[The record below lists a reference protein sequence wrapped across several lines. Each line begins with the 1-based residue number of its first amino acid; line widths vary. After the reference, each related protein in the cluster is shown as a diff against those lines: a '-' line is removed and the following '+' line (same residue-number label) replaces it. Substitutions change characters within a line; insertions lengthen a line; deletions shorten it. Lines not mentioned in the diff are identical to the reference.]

1 MSRILRRPM
10 FRGGQVIDSRGT
22 GITSGLMD
30 GGRVGYQSGNIVLGS
45 DLLRKA
51 NLPTDLSDLN
61 KLKFSAAMPFPYKTG
76 AASETIKEKV
86 EDEVE
91 KPADVM
97 KGSVIDKFDAS
108 KEADQIGSNVLDSD
122 FDTTEKITLPS
133 GETKQVTKSF
143 TGDLKQDAD
152 PKVLLNLPKFM
163 GGISREEY
171 NALIAEQNKK
181 AAKQEKDTK
190 ANVLFD
196 EDDPANELA
205 NVNNN
210 QEQPTELSAKE
221 MVAENKKL
229 FAEMLGMDKARS
241 SDIGDMLLRFAAAP
255 GATTQEKF
263 QTYLQAESQ
272 AGKGRAE
279 KINETAAAL
288 AINDYVAGKRSKE
301 NLAQTL
307 AAVDYKIDKTLKG
320 SVPQPDD
327 EWRTAVFKAAGKD
340 DSLSSD
346 KTLGKALAGKFNK
359 SVASIQVKEI
369 ADINTDKVKEDLIIG
384 FNIVTFKDG
393 NKVIVEKDASGEI
406 KIRDDLPVLG

>member
-1 MSRILRRPM
+1 M

-30 GGRVGYQSGNIVLGS
+30 GGRVGFFNGGDTVTGGKLVS
-45 DLLRKA
+45 DA
-51 NLPTDLSDLN
+51 VMPTNFFDLN
-61 KLKFSAAMPFPYKTG
+61 KLKFSAASPVVFTG
-76 AASETIKEKV
+76 AAKESIKEKV

-91 KPADVM
+91 KPTNVM
-97 KGSVIDKFDAS
+97 EGSVIDKFDAT
-108 KEADQIGSNVLDSD
+108 KEADQIGSDVLDSD
-122 FDTTEKITLPS
+122 FATTEKVTLPD
-133 GETKQVTKSF
+133 GTTKQVTKPQE
-143 TGDLKQDAD
+143 DLSPLVK
-152 PKVLLNLPKFM
+152 LNL
-163 GGISREEY
+163 GLIDREQY
-171 NALIAEQNKK
+171 NAEMEKINAEK

-190 ANVLFD
+190 ATVLVDD
-196 EDDPANELA
+196 EELENLK

-255 GATTQEKF
+255 GSTTQEKF

-327 EWRTAVFKAAGKD
+327 DWRTAVFKAAGKD
-340 DSLSSD
+340 DSISSD
-346 KTLGKALAGKFNK
+346 KTLGKALAGKFGK

-369 ADINTDKVKEDLIIG
+369 ADINTDKVKEDFIVG
-384 FNIVTFKDG
+384 FNIVTLKDG
-393 NKVIVEKDASGEI
+393 NKVIVEKSASGEV
-406 KIRDDLPVLG
+406 KLRDDLPVY

>member
-30 GGRVGYQSGNIVLGS
+30 GGRVGYSNGGDTITGAKLVKDATIPLNFS
-45 DLLRKA
+45 DLSK
-51 NLPTDLSDLN
+51 LN
-61 KLKFSAAMPFPYKTG
+61 FSAAMPFPYKSG
-76 AASETIKEKV
+76 AADKTIKEKV
-86 EDEVE
+86 EDKVE
-91 KPADVM
+91 KPSDVM
-97 KGSVIDKFDAS
+97 EGSVIDKFDAS
-108 KEADQIGSNVLDSD
+108 KEADQIGSDVLDSD
-122 FDTTEKITLPS
+122 FDTTEKITLPD
-133 GETKQVTKSF
+133 GTTKQVITPQK
-143 TGDLKQDAD
+143 DLSPLVK
-152 PKVLLNLPKFM
+152 LNL
-163 GGISREEY
+163 GIIDRQQY
-171 NALIAEQNKK
+171 NAEMEKINAEK

-190 ANVLFD
+190 ATVLVDD
-196 EDDPANELA
+196 EELENLK
-205 NVNNN
+205 NVNND

-327 EWRTAVFKAAGKD
+327 DWRTAVFKAAGKD

-346 KTLGKALAGKFNK
+346 KTLGKALAGKFGK

-369 ADINTDKVKEDLIIG
+369 ADINKDKVKEDFIVG
-384 FNIVTFKDG
+384 FNIVTLKDG
-393 NKVIVEKDASGEI
+393 NKVIVEKGASGEI
-406 KIRDDLPVLG
+406 KIRDDLPVY

>member
-22 GITSGLMD
+22 GITSGLMN
-30 GGRVGYQSGNIVLGS
+30 GGRVGYQSGDIVLGS
-45 DLLRKA
+45 DLLNKA
-51 NLPTDLSDLN
+51 NLPTNFSDLN
-61 KLKFSAAMPFPYKTG
+61 KLKFSTALPFPSKVG
-76 AASETIKEKV
+76 AADKTIKEKV
-86 EDEVE
+86 ESEVE
-91 KPADVM
+91 KPSDVM
-97 KGSVIDKFDAS
+97 KGSVIDKFDAT
-108 KEADQIGSNVLDSD
+108 KEADQIGSEVLDSD
-122 FDTTEKITLPS
+122 FATTEKITLPD
-133 GETKQVTKSF
+133 GTTKRVTKPQE
-143 TGDLKQDAD
+143 DLSPLVK
-152 PKVLLNLPKFM
+152 LNL
-163 GGISREEY
+163 GLIDREQY
-171 NALIAEQNKK
+171 NAEMEKINAEK
-181 AAKQEKDTK
+181 AAKEKKDTK
-190 ANVLFD
+190 ANVLFEEGD
-196 EDDPANELA
+196 LTKELA

-327 EWRTAVFKAAGKD
+327 DWRTAVFKAAGKD
-340 DSLSSD
+340 DSISSD
-346 KTLGKALAGKFNK
+346 KTLGKALAGKFGK

-369 ADINTDKVKEDLIIG
+369 ADINTDKVKEDFIVG
-384 FNIVTFKDG
+384 FNIVTLKDG
-393 NKVIVEKDASGEI
+393 NKVIVEKSASGEV
-406 KIRDDLPVLG
+406 KLRDDLPVY

>member
-30 GGRVGYQSGNIVLGS
+30 GGRVGYSNGGDTITGAKLVKDATIPLNFS
-45 DLLRKA
+45 DLSK
-51 NLPTDLSDLN
+51 LN
-61 KLKFSAAMPFPYKTG
+61 FSAAMPFPYKSG
-76 AASETIKEKV
+76 AANKTIKEKV
-86 EDEVE
+86 EDKVE
-91 KPADVM
+91 KPSDVM
-97 KGSVIDKFDAS
+97 EGSVIDKFDAS
-108 KEADQIGSNVLDSD
+108 KEADQIGSDVLDSD
-122 FDTTEKITLPS
+122 FDTTEKITLPD
-133 GETKQVTKSF
+133 GTTKQVITPQK
-143 TGDLKQDAD
+143 DLSPLVK
-152 PKVLLNLPKFM
+152 LNL
-163 GGISREEY
+163 GIIDRQQY
-171 NALIAEQNKK
+171 NAEMEKINAEK

-190 ANVLFD
+190 ATVLVDD
-196 EDDPANELA
+196 EELENLK
-205 NVNNN
+205 NVNND

-327 EWRTAVFKAAGKD
+327 DWRTAVFKAAGKD
-340 DSLSSD
+340 DSISSD
-346 KTLGKALAGKFNK
+346 KTLGKALAGKFGK

-369 ADINTDKVKEDLIIG
+369 ADINTDKVKEDFIVG
-384 FNIVTFKDG
+384 FNIVTLKDG
-393 NKVIVEKDASGEI
+393 NKVIVEKSASGEV
-406 KIRDDLPVLG
+406 KLRDDLPVY

>member
-30 GGRVGYQSGNIVLGS
+30 GGRVGYNQGNIVLGS
-45 DLLRKA
+45 DLLNKA
-51 NLPTDLSDLN
+51 NLSDLN
-61 KLKFSAAMPFPYKTG
+61 QLKFSAASPLIYKTG
-76 AASETIKEKV
+76 AANQTIKEKV

-91 KPADVM
+91 KPINVM
-97 KGSVIDKFDAS
+97 EGSVIDKFDAS
-108 KEADQIGSNVLDSD
+108 KEADKIGSDVLDSD
-122 FDTTEKITLPS
+122 FDVTERVDGKIVTKPQPELSAKAKANLGLIDRDEYNRLKKLEETEK
-133 GETKQVTKSF
+133 
-143 TGDLKQDAD
+143 
-152 PKVLLNLPKFM
+152 
-163 GGISREEY
+163 
-171 NALIAEQNKK
+171 
-181 AAKQEKDTK
+181 AKQEKSPEAK
-190 ANVLFD
+190 VLFN
-196 EDDPANELA
+196 EDDPANDLA

-307 AAVDYKIDKTLKG
+307 AAVDYKIDATLKG

-327 EWRTAVFKAAGKD
+327 DWRTAVFKAAGKD
-340 DSLSSD
+340 DSISSD
-346 KTLGKALAGKFNK
+346 KTLGKALAGKFGK
-359 SVASIQVKEI
+359 QVESIQLKEI
-369 ADINTDKVKEDLIIG
+369 ADLGKDKIKEDLTVG
-384 FNIVTFKDG
+384 FTIVTLKDG
-393 NKVIVEKDASGEI
+393 NKVIVEKDASGKIEI
-406 KIRDDLPVLG
+406 RKDLPVY

>member
-45 DLLRKA
+45 DLLQKA
-51 NLPTDLSDLN
+51 NLPTNLSDLN
-61 KLKFSAAMPFPYKTG
+61 KLRFSAASPIISTG
-76 AASETIKEKV
+76 AAKESIKEKV

-97 KGSVIDKFDAS
+97 KGSVIDKFDAT
-108 KEADQIGSNVLDSD
+108 KEADKIGSDVLDSD
-122 FDTTEKITLPS
+122 FATTEKVTLPDGTS
-133 GETKQVTKSF
+133 KQVTKPQE
-143 TGDLKQDAD
+143 DLSPLVK
-152 PKVLLNLPKFM
+152 LNL
-163 GGISREEY
+163 GLIDRDQY
-171 NALIAEQNKK
+171 NAEMEKINAEK

-190 ANVLFD
+190 ATVLVDD
-196 EDDPANELA
+196 EELENLK

-327 EWRTAVFKAAGKD
+327 DWRTAVFKAAGKD
-340 DSLSSD
+340 DSISSD
-346 KTLGKALAGKFNK
+346 KTLGKALAGKFGK

-369 ADINTDKVKEDLIIG
+369 ADINKDKVKEDFIVG
-384 FNIVTFKDG
+384 FNIVTLKDG
-393 NKVIVEKDASGEI
+393 NKVIVEKSASGEI
-406 KIRDDLPVLG
+406 KIRDDLPVY

>member
-30 GGRVGYQSGNIVLGS
+30 GGRVGYSNGGDTITGGKLVKDATIPLNFS
-45 DLLRKA
+45 DLSK
-51 NLPTDLSDLN
+51 LN
-61 KLKFSAAMPFPYKTG
+61 FSAAMPFPYKSG
-76 AASETIKEKV
+76 AADKTIKEKV

-97 KGSVIDKFDAS
+97 KGSVIDKVSDS
-108 KEADQIGSNVLDSD
+108 QTLTEDLGDPLSSD
-122 FDTTEKITLPS
+122 FDTTEIIDGKVITKPAEPLT
-133 GETKQVTKSF
+133 ELQKEE
-143 TGDLKQDAD
+143 AD
-152 PKVLLNLPKFM
+152 RL
-163 GGISREEY
+163 
-171 NALIAEQNKK
+171 
-181 AAKQEKDTK
+181 AKEKDTTTK
-190 ANVLFD
+190 VLFD
-196 EDDPANELA
+196 PDDDNEIIDP
-205 NVNNN
+205 NKNKEV
-210 QEQPTELSAKE
+210 PTELSAKE

-320 SVPQPDD
+320 SVPQPSD
-327 EWRTAVFKAAGKD
+327 EWREAVFKAAGKD

-346 KTLGKALAGKFNK
+346 KTLTKALAGKFDK
-359 SVASIQVKEI
+359 SVGSIQIKEI
-369 ADINTDKVKEDLIIG
+369 ADLQKDKVKEDLIIG
-384 FNIVTFKDG
+384 FNIITLKDG
-393 NKVIVEKDASGEI
+393 NKVIVEKSASGEI

>member
-1 MSRILRRPM
+1 M

-30 GGRVGYQSGNIVLGS
+30 GGRVGYQSGDIVLGS
-45 DLLRKA
+45 DLLKKA
-51 NLPTDLSDLN
+51 NLPTDLSELN
-61 KLKFSAAMPFPYKTG
+61 KFKASAAMPFPYKVG
-76 AASETIKEKV
+76 AADKTIKETV
-86 EDEVE
+86 ESEVE
-91 KPADVM
+91 KPSDVM
-97 KGSVIDKFDAS
+97 KGSVIDKFDAT
-108 KEADQIGSNVLDSD
+108 KEADQIGSDVLDSD
-122 FDTTEKITLPS
+122 FATTEKITLPD
-133 GETKQVTKSF
+133 GTTKQVTKPQE
-143 TGDLKQDAD
+143 DLSPLVK
-152 PKVLLNLPKFM
+152 LNL
-163 GGISREEY
+163 GIIDREQY
-171 NALIAEQNKK
+171 NAEMEKINAEK
-181 AAKQEKDTK
+181 AAKQEKAPAAK
-190 ANVLFD
+190 VIFD
-196 EDDPANELA
+196 EDDDEIIDPNKNKE
-205 NVNNN
+205 V
-210 QEQPTELSAKE
+210 PTELSAKE

-327 EWRTAVFKAAGKD
+327 DWRTAVFKAAGKD
-340 DSLSSD
+340 DSISSD
-346 KTLGKALAGKFNK
+346 KTLGKALAGKFGK

-369 ADINTDKVKEDLIIG
+369 ADINKDKVKEDFIVG
-384 FNIVTFKDG
+384 FNIVTLKDG
-393 NKVIVEKDASGEI
+393 NKVIVEKGASGEI
-406 KIRDDLPVLG
+406 KIRDDLPVY

>member
-30 GGRVGYQSGNIVLGS
+30 GGRVGFFNGGDTVTGGKLVS
-45 DLLRKA
+45 DA
-51 NLPTDLSDLN
+51 VMPTNFLDLN
-61 KLKFSAAMPFPYKTG
+61 KLKFSAASPVVFTG
-76 AASETIKEKV
+76 AAKESIKEKV

-91 KPADVM
+91 KPTNVM
-97 KGSVIDKFDAS
+97 EGSVIDKVSDS
-108 KEADQIGSNVLDSD
+108 QTLTEDLGDPLGSD
-122 FDTTEKITLPS
+122 FDTTEIIDGKV
-133 GETKQVTKSF
+133 VTKPAAPLTELQKAKFASTF
-143 TGDLKQDAD
+143 IGNEEARENLRRLEKEEAD
-152 PKVLLNLPKFM
+152 RLAKLN
-163 GGISREEY
+163 
-171 NALIAEQNKK
+171 
-181 AAKQEKDTK
+181 KDTK
-190 ANVLFD
+190 ATVLI
-196 EDDPANELA
+196 DDPELDKLK
-205 NVNNN
+205 NINNN
-210 QEQPTELSAKE
+210 EEQPTELSAKE

-327 EWRTAVFKAAGKD
+327 DWRTAVFKAAGKD
-340 DSLSSD
+340 DSISSD
-346 KTLGKALAGKFNK
+346 KTLGKALAGKFGK

-369 ADINTDKVKEDLIIG
+369 ADINTDKVKEDFIVG
-384 FNIVTFKDG
+384 FNIVTLKDG
-393 NKVIVEKDASGEI
+393 NKVIVEKGASGEI
-406 KIRDDLPVLG
+406 KIRDDLPVY

>member
-30 GGRVGYQSGNIVLGS
+30 GGRVGFFNGGDTVTGGKLVS
-45 DLLRKA
+45 DA
-51 NLPTDLSDLN
+51 VMPTNFFDLN
-61 KLKFSAAMPFPYKTG
+61 KLKFSAASPVVFTG
-76 AASETIKEKV
+76 AAKESIKEKV

-91 KPADVM
+91 KPTNVM
-97 KGSVIDKFDAS
+97 EGSVIDKFDAT
-108 KEADQIGSNVLDSD
+108 KEADQIGSDVLDSD
-122 FDTTEKITLPS
+122 FATTEKVTLPD
-133 GETKQVTKSF
+133 GTTKQVTKPQE
-143 TGDLKQDAD
+143 DLSPLVK
-152 PKVLLNLPKFM
+152 LNL
-163 GGISREEY
+163 GLIDREQY
-171 NALIAEQNKK
+171 NAEMEKINAEK

-190 ANVLFD
+190 ATVLVDD
-196 EDDPANELA
+196 EELENLK

-255 GATTQEKF
+255 GSTTQEKF

-327 EWRTAVFKAAGKD
+327 DWRTAVFKAAGKD
-340 DSLSSD
+340 DSISSD
-346 KTLGKALAGKFNK
+346 KTLGKALAGKFGK

-369 ADINTDKVKEDLIIG
+369 ADINTDKVKEDFIVG
-384 FNIVTFKDG
+384 FNIVTLKDG
-393 NKVIVEKDASGEI
+393 NKVIVEKGASGEI
-406 KIRDDLPVLG
+406 KIRDDLPVY

>member
-30 GGRVGYQSGNIVLGS
+30 GGRVGYQSGDIVLGS
-45 DLLRKA
+45 DLLKKA
-51 NLPTDLSDLN
+51 NLPTDLSELN
-61 KLKFSAAMPFPYKTG
+61 KFKASAAMPFPYKVG
-76 AASETIKEKV
+76 AADKTIKETV
-86 EDEVE
+86 ESEVE
-91 KPADVM
+91 KPSDVM
-97 KGSVIDKFDAS
+97 KGSVIDKFDAT
-108 KEADQIGSNVLDSD
+108 KEADQIGSDVLDSD
-122 FDTTEKITLPS
+122 FATTEKITLPD
-133 GETKQVTKSF
+133 GTTKQVTKPQE
-143 TGDLKQDAD
+143 DLSPLVK
-152 PKVLLNLPKFM
+152 LNL
-163 GGISREEY
+163 GIIDREQY
-171 NALIAEQNKK
+171 NAEMEKINAEK
-181 AAKQEKDTK
+181 AAKQEKAPAAK
-190 ANVLFD
+190 VIFD
-196 EDDPANELA
+196 EDDDEIIDPNKNKE
-205 NVNNN
+205 V
-210 QEQPTELSAKE
+210 PTELSAKE

-327 EWRTAVFKAAGKD
+327 DWRTAVFKAAGKD
-340 DSLSSD
+340 DSISSD
-346 KTLGKALAGKFNK
+346 KTLGKALAGKFGK

-369 ADINTDKVKEDLIIG
+369 ADINTDKVKEDLIVG
-384 FNIVTFKDG
+384 FNIVTLKDG
-393 NKVIVEKDASGEI
+393 NKVIVEKGASGEI
-406 KIRDDLPVLG
+406 KIRDDLPVY

>member
-30 GGRVGYQSGNIVLGS
+30 GGRVGFDNGGSLGDILGKDINKSLMPLNFS
-45 DLLRKA
+45 DF
-51 NLPTDLSDLN
+51 NN
-61 KLKFSAAMPFPYKTG
+61 LKFSSALPIPIKS
-76 AASETIKEKV
+76 ASSKTIKEKV

-97 KGSVIDKFDAS
+97 EGSVIDRVSDS
-108 KEADQIGSNVLDSD
+108 KTLTEDLGDPLGSD
-122 FDTTEKITLPS
+122 FDTTEIIDGKV
-133 GETKQVTKSF
+133 VTKPAAPL
-143 TGDLKQDAD
+143 TELQKAKIANLMGTAETRENLARLQKEEAD
-152 PKVLLNLPKFM
+152 RL
-163 GGISREEY
+163 
-171 NALIAEQNKK
+171 
-181 AAKQEKDTK
+181 AKEKKDTT
-190 ANVLFD
+190 ANVIFD
-196 EDDPANELA
+196 ENDDEIVDPNKNKE
-205 NVNNN
+205 V
-210 QEQPTELSAKE
+210 PTELSAKE

-255 GATTQEKF
+255 GSTTQEKF

-327 EWRTAVFKAAGKD
+327 EWREAVFKAAGKD
-340 DSLSSD
+340 GSLSSD
-346 KTLGKALAGKFNK
+346 KTLGKALAGKFDK

-384 FNIVTFKDG
+384 FNIVTLKDG
-393 NKVIVEKDASGEI
+393 NKVIVEKGASGEI
-406 KIRDDLPVLG
+406 KIRDDLPVY

>member
-30 GGRVGYQSGNIVLGS
+30 GGRVGYQSGDIVLGS
-45 DLLRKA
+45 DLLSKA
-51 NLPTDLSDLN
+51 NMPTNFLDLN
-61 KLKFSAAMPFPYKTG
+61 KLKFSAASPVVFTG
-76 AASETIKEKV
+76 AAKDTIKEKV
-86 EDEVE
+86 ENEVE
-91 KPADVM
+91 KPTNVM
-97 KGSVIDKFDAS
+97 EGSVIDKFDTT
-108 KEADQIGSNVLDSD
+108 KEVDQIGSDVLDSD
-122 FDTTEKITLPS
+122 FDTTEIVDGKVITKPAEPLTELQKAKIANTFI
-133 GETKQVTKSF
+133 GNEETREN
-143 TGDLKQDAD
+143 LKRLEKEEKDRLE
-152 PKVLLNLPKFM
+152 KLN
-163 GGISREEY
+163 
-171 NALIAEQNKK
+171 
-181 AAKQEKDTK
+181 KDTK
-190 ANVLFD
+190 ATVLV
-196 EDDPANELA
+196 DDKELENLK

-327 EWRTAVFKAAGKD
+327 DWRTAVFKAAGKD
-340 DSLSSD
+340 DSISSD
-346 KTLGKALAGKFNK
+346 KTLGKALAGKFGK

-369 ADINTDKVKEDLIIG
+369 ADINTDKVKEDFIVG
-384 FNIVTFKDG
+384 FNIVTLKNG
-393 NKVIVEKDASGEI
+393 NKVIVEKSASGEV
-406 KIRDDLPVLG
+406 KLRDDLPVY

>member
-30 GGRVGYQSGNIVLGS
+30 GGRVGYNQGNIVLGS
-45 DLLRKA
+45 DLLQKA
-51 NLPTDLSDLN
+51 SMPTNLSDLN
-61 KLKFSAAMPFPYKTG
+61 KLKFSAASPVVFTG
-76 AASETIKEKV
+76 AAKESIKEKV

-108 KEADQIGSNVLDSD
+108 KEADQIGSDVLDSD
-122 FDTTEKITLPS
+122 FDVTERVDGKIVTKPKPDLSPKAKVNLGLIDRDEYNRLQKLETEKS
-133 GETKQVTKSF
+133 
-143 TGDLKQDAD
+143 
-152 PKVLLNLPKFM
+152 
-163 GGISREEY
+163 
-171 NALIAEQNKK
+171 
-181 AAKQEKDTK
+181 KQEKKDTT
-190 ANVLFD
+190 ANVIFDPD
-196 EDDPANELA
+196 EDNEIIDPNKNKE
-205 NVNNN
+205 V
-210 QEQPTELSAKE
+210 PTELSAKE

-307 AAVDYKIDKTLKG
+307 AAVDYKIDATLKG
-320 SVPQPDD
+320 SVPQPNDD
-327 EWRTAVFKAAGKD
+327 WRTAVFKAAGKD
-340 DSLSSD
+340 DSISSD
-346 KTLGKALAGKFNK
+346 KTLGKALAGKFGK

-369 ADINTDKVKEDLIIG
+369 ADINTDKVKEDFIVG
-384 FNIVTFKDG
+384 FNIVTLKDG
-393 NKVIVEKDASGEI
+393 NKVIVEKSASGEV
-406 KIRDDLPVLG
+406 KLRDDLPVY

>member
-30 GGRVGYQSGNIVLGS
+30 GGRVGYNTGNIVLGS
-45 DLLRKA
+45 DLLSKA
-51 NLPTDLSDLN
+51 NLPTNLSDLN
-61 KLKFSAAMPFPYKTG
+61 KLKFSAASPVVFTG
-76 AASETIKEKV
+76 AAKENIKEKV

-108 KEADQIGSNVLDSD
+108 KEADKIGSNVLDSD
-122 FDTTEKITLPS
+122 FDVTERVDGKI
-133 GETKQVTKSF
+133 VTKPQPELSA
-143 TGDLKQDAD
+143 KA
-152 PKVLLNLPKFM
+152 KVNL
-163 GGISREEY
+163 GLIDRDEY
-171 NALIAEQNKK
+171 NRLTKLEAAEK
-181 AAKQEKDTK
+181 AKQEKSPEAK
-190 ANVLFD
+190 VLI
-196 EDDPANELA
+196 DDDDLKDLKNI
-205 NVNNN
+205 NNN

-327 EWRTAVFKAAGKD
+327 DWRTAVFKAAGKD
-340 DSLSSD
+340 DSISSD
-346 KTLGKALAGKFNK
+346 KTLGKALAGKFGK
-359 SVASIQVKEI
+359 SVGSIQVKEI
-369 ADINTDKVKEDLIIG
+369 ADINTDKVKEDFIVG
-384 FNIVTFKDG
+384 FNIVTLKDG
-393 NKVIVEKDASGEI
+393 NKVIVEKSASGEI
-406 KIRDDLPVLG
+406 KIRDDLPVY

>member
-1 MSRILRRPM
+1 M

-61 KLKFSAAMPFPYKTG
+61 KLKFSAASPVVFTG
-76 AASETIKEKV
+76 AAKESIKEKV

-97 KGSVIDKFDAS
+97 KGSVIDKVSDS
-108 KEADQIGSNVLDSD
+108 QTLTEDLGDPLSSD
-122 FDTTEKITLPS
+122 FDTTEIIDGKVITKPAEPLTELQKAKIANLKGTE
-133 GETKQVTKSF
+133 ETRENLARLQKEE
-143 TGDLKQDAD
+143 AD
-152 PKVLLNLPKFM
+152 RL
-163 GGISREEY
+163 
-171 NALIAEQNKK
+171 
-181 AAKQEKDTK
+181 AKEKDTTTK
-190 ANVLFD
+190 VLFD
-196 EDDPANELA
+196 PDDDNEIIDP
-205 NVNNN
+205 NKNKEV
-210 QEQPTELSAKE
+210 PTELSAKE

-320 SVPQPDD
+320 SVPQPSD
-327 EWRTAVFKAAGKD
+327 EWREAVFKAAGKD

-346 KTLGKALAGKFNK
+346 KTLTKALAGKFDK
-359 SVASIQVKEI
+359 SVGSIQIKEI
-369 ADINTDKVKEDLIIG
+369 ADLQKDKVKEDLIIG
-384 FNIVTFKDG
+384 FNIITLKDG
-393 NKVIVEKDASGEI
+393 NKVIVEKSASGEI
-406 KIRDDLPVLG
+406 KIRDDLPVY

>member
-30 GGRVGYQSGNIVLGS
+30 GGRVGFFNGGDTITGGKLVKDAAIPLNF
-45 DLLRKA
+45 
-51 NLPTDLSDLN
+51 SDLN
-61 KLKFSAAMPFPYKTG
+61 TLKFSAGMPFPYKSG
-76 AASETIKEKV
+76 AADKTIKEKV

-91 KPADVM
+91 TDKDVM
-97 KGSVIDKFDAS
+97 KGSVIDKEKDSLFTTVAEDPL
-108 KEADQIGSNVLDSD
+108 GSD
-122 FDTTEKITLPS
+122 FDTTEIIDGKV
-133 GETKQVTKSF
+133 VTKPAEPLTELQKAKF
-143 TGDLKQDAD
+143 AATFKGTAEARENLARLQKEEAD
-152 PKVLLNLPKFM
+152 RL
-163 GGISREEY
+163 
-171 NALIAEQNKK
+171 
-181 AAKQEKDTK
+181 AKEKKDTT
-190 ANVLFD
+190 ANVIFD
-196 EDDPANELA
+196 ENDDEIVDPNKNKE
-205 NVNNN
+205 V
-210 QEQPTELSAKE
+210 PTELSAKE

-307 AAVDYKIDKTLKG
+307 AAVDYKIDKT
-320 SVPQPDD
+320 
-327 EWRTAVFKAAGKD
+327 
-340 DSLSSD
+340 
-346 KTLGKALAGKFNK
+346 
-359 SVASIQVKEI
+359 
-369 ADINTDKVKEDLIIG
+369 
-384 FNIVTFKDG
+384 
-393 NKVIVEKDASGEI
+393 
-406 KIRDDLPVLG
+406 

>member
-30 GGRVGYQSGNIVLGS
+30 GGRVGYNQGNIVLGS
-45 DLLRKA
+45 DLLKKA
-51 NLPTDLSDLN
+51 NLPTDFSNLN
-61 KLKFSAAMPFPYKTG
+61 KLKFSAAMPFPYKSG
-76 AASETIKEKV
+76 AADKTIKEKV

-91 KPADVM
+91 KPSNVM
-97 KGSVIDKFDAS
+97 EGSVIDKFDAT
-108 KEADQIGSNVLDSD
+108 KEADQIGSDVLDSD
-122 FDTTEKITLPS
+122 FATTEKITLPD
-133 GETKQVTKSF
+133 GTTKQVTKPQE
-143 TGDLKQDAD
+143 DLSPLVK
-152 PKVLLNLPKFM
+152 LNL
-163 GGISREEY
+163 GIIDREQY
-171 NALIAEQNKK
+171 NAEMEKINAEK

-190 ANVLFD
+190 ATVLVD
-196 EDDPANELA
+196 DKELEDLK

-210 QEQPTELSAKE
+210 QEQSTELSAKE

-255 GATTQEKF
+255 GSTTQEKF

-301 NLAQTL
+301 QI
-307 AAVDYKIDKTLKG
+307 KQLKE
-320 SVPQPDD
+320 VA
-327 EWRTAVFKAAGKD
+327 TFK
-340 DSLSSD
+340 DSLGNKFTENLIKIAGPGTIPNASHIESALR
-346 KTLGKALAGKFNK
+346 TSFPGKNVTRYNSK
-359 SVASIQVKEI
+359 
-369 ADINTDKVKEDLIIG
+369 DKVKTTAADTGTFLLEEDTKRAFLI
-384 FNIVTFKDG
+384 VDG
-393 NKVIVEKDASGEI
+393 TTGKKKQVY
-406 KIRDDLPVLG
+406 

>member
-30 GGRVGYQSGNIVLGS
+30 GGRVGYNQGNIVLGS
-45 DLLRKA
+45 DLLKKA
-51 NLPTDLSDLN
+51 NLPTDFSNLN
-61 KLKFSAAMPFPYKTG
+61 KFKVSAAMPFPYKVG
-76 AASETIKEKV
+76 AADKTIKETV
-86 EDEVE
+86 ESEVE
-91 KPADVM
+91 KPSDVM
-97 KGSVIDKFDAS
+97 KDSVIDKFDAS

-122 FDTTEKITLPS
+122 FDTTEIVDGKV
-133 GETKQVTKSF
+133 VTKPAEPLTELQKAKF
-143 TGDLKQDAD
+143 GKTFIGTDEYRQ
-152 PKVLLNLPKFM
+152 KV
-163 GGISREEY
+163 
-171 NALIAEQNKK
+171 AELEAAEK
-181 AAKQEKDTK
+181 AKQEKKDTT
-190 ANVLFD
+190 ANVIFD
-196 EDDPANELA
+196 ENDDEIVDPNKNKE
-205 NVNNN
+205 V
-210 QEQPTELSAKE
+210 PTELSAKE

-327 EWRTAVFKAAGKD
+327 DWRTAVFKAAGKD
-340 DSLSSD
+340 DSISSD
-346 KTLGKALAGKFNK
+346 KTLGKALAGKFGK

-369 ADINTDKVKEDLIIG
+369 ADINTDKVKEDFIVG
-384 FNIVTFKDG
+384 FNIVTLKDG
-393 NKVIVEKDASGEI
+393 NKVIVEKSASGEV
-406 KIRDDLPVLG
+406 KLRDDLPVY

>member
-1 MSRILRRPM
+1 M
-10 FRGGQVIDSRGT
+10 FRGGPVDSRGT

-30 GGRVGYQSGNIVLGS
+30 GGRVGLNTGGDLITGAKVIESQKQKPYLISLQNMLPSNFS
-45 DLLRKA
+45 DLSKYSISSA
-51 NLPTDLSDLN
+51 SPVIN
-61 KLKFSAAMPFPYKTG
+61 KSG

-86 EDEVE
+86 ESEVE
-91 KPADVM
+91 KPTDVM

-108 KEADQIGSNVLDSD
+108 QEADQIGSNVLNTD
-122 FDTTEKITLPS
+122 FDVTERVDGKI
-133 GETKQVTKSF
+133 VTKPQPELSA
-143 TGDLKQDAD
+143 KA
-152 PKVLLNLPKFM
+152 KANL
-163 GGISREEY
+163 GLIDRDEY
-171 NALIAEQNKK
+171 NRLTKLEEAEK
-181 AAKQEKDTK
+181 AKQEKSPEAK
-190 ANVLFD
+190 VLV
-196 EDDPANELA
+196 DDDDLNNLA
-205 NVNNN
+205 NANNN

-255 GATTQEKF
+255 GATTQDKF
-263 QTYLQAESQ
+263 QSYLQAESQ

-307 AAVDYKIDKTLKG
+307 AAVDYKIDATLKG

-327 EWRTAVFKAAGKD
+327 DWRTAVFKSAGKD

-346 KTLGKALAGKFNK
+346 KTLGKALAGKFGK
-359 SVASIQVKEI
+359 QVASIQIKEI
-369 ADINTDKVKEDLIIG
+369 ADLNKDKIKEDLIIG
-384 FNIVTFKDG
+384 FNIVTLKDG
-393 NKVIVEKDASGEI
+393 NKVIVQKDAAG
-406 KIRDDLPVLG
+406 KIDIRKDLPVY

>member
-30 GGRVGYQSGNIVLGS
+30 GGRVGYNNGNIVLGS
-45 DLLRKA
+45 DLLNKA
-51 NLPTDLSDLN
+51 NLSDLN
-61 KLKFSAAMPFPYKTG
+61 QLKFSAASPLIYKTG
-76 AASETIKEKV
+76 AANQTIKEKV

-91 KPADVM
+91 KPINVM
-97 KGSVIDKFDAS
+97 EGSVIDKFDAS
-108 KEADQIGSNVLDSD
+108 KEADQIGSDVLDSD
-122 FDTTEKITLPS
+122 FDVTERVDGKI
-133 GETKQVTKSF
+133 VTKPQPELS
-143 TGDLKQDAD
+143 
-152 PKVLLNLPKFM
+152 PKAKVNL
-163 GGISREEY
+163 GLIDRDEY
-171 NALIAEQNKK
+171 NRLTKLEEAEK
-181 AAKQEKDTK
+181 AKQEKSPEAK
-190 ANVLFD
+190 VII
-196 EDDPANELA
+196 DDPELEKLK
-205 NVNNN
+205 NINNN

-327 EWRTAVFKAAGKD
+327 DWRTAVFKAAGKD
-340 DSLSSD
+340 DSISSD
-346 KTLGKALAGKFNK
+346 KTLGKALAGKFGK
-359 SVASIQVKEI
+359 QVESIQLKEI
-369 ADINTDKVKEDLIIG
+369 ADLGKDKIKEDLTVG
-384 FNIVTFKDG
+384 FTIVTLKDG
-393 NKVIVEKDASGEI
+393 NKVIVEKDASGKIEI
-406 KIRDDLPVLG
+406 RKDLPVY